1 MKRLMPLRLAVASV
15 VMLAALGGTDIPARA
30 SRAQAAQVQITV
42 WTAYTKGLLAA
53 FNGLITAFE
62 KQNPNVKV
70 STVSAT
76 DYNALFQKEQS
87 AIFAGN
93 PPTLGQ
99 AYEAWAQ
106 QFITKNNAL
115 QDLTPYI
122 KGSNGLSAADIKDY
136 FTGVWNDSMLN
147 GKPYLMPFSKSDI
160 VLYYNPALLA
170 KYGIKTPPKTWDQFA
185 ADCKKVTVISNGRA
199 SQWGTTLQID
209 EADWYAWELEWGNQV
224 LDSHNKAAF
233 GNAKGAVPVSF
244 FANLAKSKAMV
255 VSTTQNYQD
264 QADFDAGKTAFDIST
279 SAGLSYEIA
288 GAQKGV
294 EVAMAPFP
302 AGPVRPVTEMF
313 GAPLVL
319 FSKATD
325 AQKQAAW
332 AFMKFITEPAQT
344 AQWSMATGYVPVRR
358 SAAMLPVLAAY
369 YKKYPDRTSAANQLD
384 YAVVEPSLVGWPKA
398 QNDISSQ
405 LLSALTGAKD
415 PLAAMQQAASQV
427 NSDLANTGS

>member
-1 MKRLMPLRLAVASV
+1 MKRLLPLRLALASV
-15 VMLAALGGTDIPARA
+15 ITIAALGGMQSSVHA
-30 SRAQAAQVQITV
+30 SRPVAAPVTITV
-42 WTAYTKGLLAA
+42 WTAYTKGLLTA
-53 FNGLITAFE
+53 FNGLITSFE

-70 STVSAT
+70 TTVSAT

-99 AYEAWAQ
+99 AYEAWGQ
-106 QFITKNNAL
+106 QFISKNNAL

-122 KGSNGLSAADIKDY
+122 KGMNGLSAADLKDY

-147 GKPYLMPFSKSDI
+147 GKPYMMPFSKSDI

-170 KYGIKTPPKTWDQFA
+170 KYGITSPPKTWDQFA

-199 SQWGTTLQID
+199 SQWGSTLQID

-224 LDSHNKAAF
+224 LDAHNKAAF
-233 GNAKGAVPVSF
+233 GNAKGAIPVSF

-279 SAGLSYEIA
+279 SAGLSYEVA

-294 EVAMAPFP
+294 QVAMAPFP

-313 GAPLVL
+313 GAPLVM
-319 FSKATD
+319 FNKATA
-325 AQKQAAW
+325 AQKQAGW
-332 AFMKFITEPAQT
+332 DFMKFITEPAQT

-358 SAAMLPVLAAY
+358 SALKLPVLAAY
-369 YKKYPDRTSAANQLD
+369 YKKYPDRTSAADQLD
-384 YAVVEPSLVGWPKA
+384 NAVVEPSLVGWPKA
-398 QNDISSQ
+398 QNDISSE

-415 PLAAMQQAASQV
+415 PLAAMRQAASLV
-427 NSDLANTGS
+427 NSDLATAGG